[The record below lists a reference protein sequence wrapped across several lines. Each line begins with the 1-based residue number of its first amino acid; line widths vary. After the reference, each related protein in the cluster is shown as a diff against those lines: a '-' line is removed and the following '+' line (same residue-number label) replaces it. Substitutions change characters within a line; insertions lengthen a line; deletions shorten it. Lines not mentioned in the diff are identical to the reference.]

1 MQRGTNRCQAKDC
14 QWGLLHTVCGNPAVT
29 KRQRLASR
37 LASGATWDLCQPHA
51 DSLDRLRERVRKDR
65 PLLDR
70 LAAG

>member
-14 QWGLLHTVCGNPAVT
+14 QWSVVHVCGNPAVT
-29 KRQRLASR
+29 KRPRPAG
-37 LASGATWDLCQPHA
+37 GATWDLCQHHA
-51 DSLDRLRERVRKDR
+51 DFLDRLRERMRKDR